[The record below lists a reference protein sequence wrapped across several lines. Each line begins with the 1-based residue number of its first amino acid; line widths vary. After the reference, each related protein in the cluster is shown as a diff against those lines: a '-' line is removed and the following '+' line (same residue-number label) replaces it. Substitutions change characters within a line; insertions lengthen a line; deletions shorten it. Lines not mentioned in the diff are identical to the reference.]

1 MSNQSDVGGVAV
13 NGGGSTT
20 RRSPLRI
27 IVWLL
32 VVLLLAYLAS
42 PYVSFWRFTKVM
54 RAKDR
59 TQMERYVDFRAV
71 RESLKE
77 QLRAKIPKSETPAA
91 PEGRRDAF
99 AGLVERLAP
108 ALIDQLV
115 DAFITPDGLVAL
127 IADPEVAKQAKA
139 KDPSVLTRAGKATAK
154 ELGWGDVNYAFF
166 TGPRDFLIDVN
177 GTKLRY
183 RFSKFR
189 WVLKKV
195 ELPLDDVKV

>member
-1 MSNQSDVGGVAV
+1 M
-13 NGGGSTT
+13 NGGGTT
-20 RRSPLRI
+20 PSRRRPFRI
-27 IVWLL
+27 VLWLL
-32 VVLLLAYLAS
+32 AAVLLAYLAS
-42 PYVSFWRFTKVM
+42 PYISFWRFTKVL

-59 TQMERYVDFRAV
+59 TAMERYVDFRSV

-77 QLRAKIPKSETPAA
+77 QLRAKIPKRETPAGE
-91 PEGRRDAF
+91 EGKGDAF

-115 DAFITPDGLVAL
+115 DAFITPDGLVSL
-127 IADPEVAKQAKA
+127 ISDPEVAKQAKA
-139 KDPSVLTRAGKATAK
+139 KDPSALTRVGKETAK

-177 GTKLRY
+177 GTRLRY

-189 WVLKKV
+189 WTLKKV
-195 ELPLDDVKV
+195 ELPLDDVKL